1 MSKQEGQLLQKDHAS
16 AFVVNHVNIFF
27 TSTLITMQNLV
38 VVSHTVCVHVGGL
51 TNLEDAEGR
60 DRGDADPLETHYSHI
75 PNFITIS
82 QTI

>member
-16 AFVVNHVNIFF
+16 AFVVKIFF